1 MKTLFLIRH
10 AKSSWDD
17 ATLPD
22 KARPLDDRG
31 KRDAPKV
38 GKRLA
43 KRHVKPDLILSSPA
57 KRALTT
63 AEIIARKL
71 DYKLKNMVV
80 DDRLYA
86 VGADDLLK
94 VIHKLGR
101 KLECVML
108 FGHNPE
114 LTDLAHYLSS
124 EINHLPACAVAEFA
138 FDANSWSKIGTAKP
152 RKVVLRYPRK
162 SQLRASRPR

>member
-1 MKTLFLIRH
+1 MKTLFLVRH

-17 ATLPD
+17 IALPD
-22 KARPLDDRG
+22 RDRPLNDRG

-43 KRHVKPDLILSSPA
+43 KRDVKPDLILSSPA
-57 KRALTT
+57 RRALTT

-71 DYKLKNMVV
+71 DYKLKKMVV

-94 VIHKLGR
+94 VIHKLGENV
-101 KLECVML
+101 ECVML

-114 LTDLAHYLSS
+114 LTALAHRLSS
-124 EINHLPACAVAEFA
+124 EITHLPTCTAAEFR
-138 FDANSWSKIGTAKP
+138 FDAKSWSKVGKAKP
-152 RKVVLRYPRK
+152 RRVALHYPRK
-162 SQLRASRPR
+162 SRRKASRQ

>member
-17 ATLPD
+17 IALPD
-22 KARPLDDRG
+22 KDRPLDDRG
-31 KRDAPKV
+31 KRNATKV

-43 KRHVKPDLILSSPA
+43 KRDVKPDLVLSSPA

-71 DYKLKNMVV
+71 GYKLKNMVV

-94 VIHKLGR
+94 VIRKLGD
-101 KLECVML
+101 KLKCVML
-108 FGHNPE
+108 FAHNPE
-114 LTDLAHYLSS
+114 LTALAHRLSS
-124 EINHLPACAVAEFA
+124 EITHLPTCAVAEFR
-138 FDANSWSKIGTAKP
+138 FDAKSWSRIGTVKP
-152 RKVVLRYPRK
+152 RKVALHYPRK
-162 SQLRASRPR
+162 SQRKASRP